1 MVAAEFI
8 LTGFAKLTD
17 RAVVLDVFRSTGYPN
32 WVMHVAGS
40 FELFGAALLFVPRFA
55 FVGAGLL
62 TCVMAGTIVS
72 HLAHGQPEKSG
83 PALALLV
90 LCIAI
95 GTLRNWGRP
104 LAQA

>member
-1 MVAAEFI
+1 
-8 LTGFAKLTD
+8 
-17 RAVVLDVFRSTGYPN
+17 
-32 WVMHVAGS
+32 
-40 FELFGAALLFVPRFA
+40 
-55 FVGAGLL
+55 
-62 TCVMAGTIVS
+62 MAGTIVS